1 MTVHF
6 KHIFNLMLFLQKSS
20 QVTIKILPI
29 STKKIIGL
37 YLFIVLEEK

>member
-6 KHIFNLMLFLQKSS
+6 KHIFNLMLFLQKSF
-20 QVTIKILPI
+20 QTTLKILPI
-29 STKKIIGL
+29 STQKIIGL